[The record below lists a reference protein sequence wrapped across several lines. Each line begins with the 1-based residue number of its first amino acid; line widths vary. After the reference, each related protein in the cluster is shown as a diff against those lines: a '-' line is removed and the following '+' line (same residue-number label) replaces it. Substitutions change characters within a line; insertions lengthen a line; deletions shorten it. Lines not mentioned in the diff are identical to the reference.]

1 MTQERIWRLD
11 EDGDPTPLT
20 AADYDDEADLQKLI
34 ADHPDVLERVTP
46 DNPRRWILVK
56 REMGI
61 PDSTETADRWALD
74 HLFID
79 QDAIPTLVEAKLSR
93 NPEIRR
99 KVVGQLLEYAAHAT
113 QYWTPEK
120 IRASFEAEQG
130 SEEQARIR
138 LAEFRDDSDAEDGSY
153 EAFWND
159 AGTNLRADNIRLLF
173 AVDRIPDELAHIVA
187 FLNRNMERVEVLA
200 VELKQFRSAGFRTL
214 VPRVIGRT
222 DGQRSRTSSS
232 RRTLTMETFLQEFP
246 DGAVREAAQGLLERA
261 EHAGATISWGAS
273 SVSIRGTCP
282 AWPGY
287 VTVAWLSPE
296 GKTTGMT
303 TRNFS
308 LGSSILDDAE
318 SPPSPSL
325 REVLLRYVN
334 QFETDSWAHPNSFR
348 DTVWEVKPQ
357 DAAEHIETIAGR
369 VEAVLR
375 ELAVLPPAE

>member
-20 AADYDDEADLQKLI
+20 AADYDDEGDLQKLI

-46 DNPRRWILVK
+46 HDPRRWILVK

-79 QDAIPTLVEAKLSR
+79 QDAVPTLVEAKLSR

-113 QYWTPEK
+113 QYWTAEK

-130 SEEQARIR
+130 GEEQARVR
-138 LAEFRDDSDAEDGSY
+138 LAEFRDEADAGDGSY
-153 EAFWND
+153 EAFWHD

-200 VELKQFRSAGFRTL
+200 IELKQFRSAGFRTL

-246 DGAVREAAQGLLERA
+246 DGAVREAARGLLERA
-261 EHAGATISWGAS
+261 EHTGATISWGAS

-296 GKTTGMT
+296 GKTSGMT

-308 LGSSILDDAE
+308 LGSAILDDAE
-318 SPPSPSL
+318 SPPTPSL

-334 QFETDSWAHPNSFR
+334 QFETDSWAHPNSLR
-348 DTVWEVKPQ
+348 DTVWEVTPQ
-357 DAAEHIETIAGR
+357 DAAEHIDTIASR